1 MNEERKDA
9 AEDALHRQ
17 ILAADGKRIEAMI
30 AADEAALIDILSD
43 DMIYVHSSGRKESKE
58 VYIGKILD
66 GTYGYRSIVAKHR
79 ELSVVGDIVIDNGD
93 SDVDIEVGGTLRQ
106 IANRFL
112 MVWKR
117 DGGDWRLLRFHGS
130 PIAREPSGQ

>member
-1 MNEERKDA
+1 MKEQNTDT
-9 AEDALHRQ
+9 AEDVVHRQ
-17 ILAADGKRIEAMI
+17 ILAADKKRVEAMI

-43 DMIYVHSSGRKESKE
+43 ELIYVHSSGRKESRE
-58 VYIGKILD
+58 LYISKVLD
-66 GTYGYRSIVAKHR
+66 GTYGYRSIVTTR
-79 ELSVVGDIVIDNGD
+79 RQLSFFGDVVIDNGD

-117 DGGDWRLLRFHGS
+117 EGGNWRLLRFHGS
-130 PIAREPSGQ
+130 PIAREASDQ